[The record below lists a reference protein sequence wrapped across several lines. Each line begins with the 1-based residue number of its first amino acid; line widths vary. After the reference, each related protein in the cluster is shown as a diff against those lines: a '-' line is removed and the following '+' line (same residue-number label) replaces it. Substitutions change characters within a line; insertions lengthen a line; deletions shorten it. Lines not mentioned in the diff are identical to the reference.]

1 MSGNISFLSFI
12 GEQDTLEI
20 KNGLEGYFKERKIS
34 FNYLDKL
41 NELENDNVLIILLNS
56 NSYDLLKKINTY
68 TENIVLVVDIEDIPL
83 EVSID
88 NDNLIYLS
96 NPNKSFEL
104 LVPLLGII
112 VGKMVAEGL
121 ESFDT
126 LNENLNFVMLK
137 SLKKLE
143 EIKTLHK
150 QIVPIRYEQIKGVHF
165 TSKYYAGLSSGS
177 EFLDIINKKNR
188 TILVL
193 TSSSSYTVTSFMLTK
208 FTKLRLEKNIS
219 QDNLENFIIELFNKL
234 DQEPIPTN
242 GKNRL
247 EVLLLDFDYKNM
259 LVSGYNIG
267 DSKLISSN
275 IDLTFNNLEFDKES
289 ISSHSFKFDL
299 TRGDQLLILSPGFSL
314 NSKGIIDGQSQGKY
328 IRSLMKNDS
337 YEILNELFFQI
348 KKDLDDEFLKFDS
361 TLVDI
366 RVAPN
371 AIIEI

>member
-41 NELENDNVLIILLNS
+41 NELENHNVLIILLNS